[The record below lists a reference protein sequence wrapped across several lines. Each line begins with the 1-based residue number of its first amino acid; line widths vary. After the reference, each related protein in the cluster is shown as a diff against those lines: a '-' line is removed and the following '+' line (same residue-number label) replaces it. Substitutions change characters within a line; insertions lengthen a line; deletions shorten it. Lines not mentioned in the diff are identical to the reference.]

1 MTLAELKTALESV
14 NDNAFAGK
22 VAYRAFP
29 VDAAPSLPFICFME
43 MESEN
48 FLADSIVY
56 HKLTDVNIEFYSNFK
71 DVTNE
76 EAIESMLNSNKL
88 VWDKEETYI
97 EDEDLVEVIY
107 GITI

>member
-14 NDNAFAGK
+14 NDGAFEGK

-29 VDAAPSLPFICFME
+29 VNDAPDLPFICFME
-43 MESEN
+43 VESEN

-56 HKLTDVNIEFYSNFK
+56 HKLTDVNIELYSDFK

-76 EAIESMLNSNKL
+76 EAIESMLNSYKL

>member
-1 MTLAELKTALESV
+1 MTLAELKTALEGV
-14 NDNAFAGK
+14 NDGAFEGK

-29 VDAAPSLPFICFME
+29 VNGAPALPFICFME
-43 MESEN
+43 VESEN

-56 HKLTDVNIEFYSNFK
+56 HKLTDVNIEFYSDFK